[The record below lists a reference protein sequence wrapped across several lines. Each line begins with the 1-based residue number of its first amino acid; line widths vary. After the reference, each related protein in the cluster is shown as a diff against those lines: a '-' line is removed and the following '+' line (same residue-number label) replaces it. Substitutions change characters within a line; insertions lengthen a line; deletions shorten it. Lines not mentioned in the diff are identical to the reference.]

1 MNPSQKM
8 YIVESLQKLGFMVTL
23 VGDGV
28 NDSPSIKIANTGI
41 AMASGSD
48 AAREASDIIIGQDDL
63 NNLNVGIEEGRRIFD
78 NFKKAICYVM
88 TSQVSEWM
96 PFVFLILSRVP
107 IPIFTLLV
115 DGATD
120 FIPTLAFAYE

>member
-1 MNPSQKM
+1 
-8 YIVESLQKLGFMVTL
+8 MVTV

-28 NDSPSIKIANTGI
+28 NDSPSIKVANTGI
-41 AMASGSD
+41 AMGSGSD
-48 AAREASDIIIGQDDL
+48 AARDASDIIIGDDDL
-63 NNLNVGIEEGRRIFD
+63 NNIIIGIEEGRRVFD

-96 PFVFLILSRVP
+96 PFIYLILSRVP

-115 DGATD
+115 DGAAD
-120 FIPTLAFAYE
+120 FVPTLAFAY